1 MFAFLTKSWA
11 AYQRQLSLLL
21 PLAVMYA
28 LAYIGSNA
36 LPPLLLPKTAHKFW
50 YFAVAGLVLFWEA
63 WWNAGLIYFLAAALN
78 EQKPKFVSFF
88 KVPSGALGGL
98 FVLNLLR
105 IFFMVL
111 AAVPVLFFNT
121 HRIARILPLLLIVV
135 GIVFVIWYNVR
146 FSLAAARVVV

>member
-28 LAYIGSNA
+28 LAYISSNA

-63 WWNAGLIYFLAAALN
+63 YWNAGLIYFLAAALN
-78 EQKPKFVSFF
+78 EQKPKLVSFF
-88 KVPSGALGGL
+88 SLPSGAFASGVHYPISHLDEE
-98 FVLNLLR
+98 VNK
-105 IFFMVL
+105 ICKIKKCMK
-111 AAVPVLFFNT
+111 
-121 HRIARILPLLLIVV
+121 
-135 GIVFVIWYNVR
+135 VR
-146 FSLAAARVVV
+146 HEKLVKDY